1 MGGLAGKIAIVIG
14 ASRGIGAASGAALAD
29 AGATVCLAAPAPE
42 TCEPIVESIR
52 ADGGQAEAF
61 DCDVSDSAQVE
72 NLVDS
77 IHRKH
82 GQIDILINC
91 AGVMGP
97 VAMLEDCDPDAWLRC
112 IKINL
117 TGAFNA
123 CRAVLPHLRRRNT
136 GVIVNMS
143 TGAAFNALQGW
154 SAYSSS
160 KAGLA
165 MLSQIIAAEVQGT
178 EIRMYSF
185 QPGMVNTKLGQQ
197 SMKVD
202 INKVT
207 NLDPN
212 SFSSPAEPAQ
222 AITWLCSEDAADLAG
237 QEVVITDPDFRRRAG
252 LQSIN

>member
-1 MGGLAGKIAIVIG
+1 MGDLEDKIAIIIG
-14 ASRGIGAASGAALAD
+14 ATGKALAN

-42 TCEPIVESIR
+42 TCEPIVDSIH
-52 ADGGQAEAF
+52 AVAVAGEAEAF

-72 NLVDS
+72 DLVS
-77 IHRKH
+77 NIHKKH

-91 AGVMGP
+91 AGIMGP
-97 VAMLEDCDPDAWLRC
+97 VARLEDCDPDAWSQC
-112 IKINL
+112 ISINL

-123 CRAVLPHLRRRNT
+123 CRAVLPYFRRRNA

-160 KAGLA
+160 KAGLV
-165 MLSQIIAAEVQGT
+165 MLSQIIAAEVQDAG
-178 EIRMYSF
+178 IRIYSF
-185 QPGMVNTKLGQQ
+185 QPGMVNTKLGHQ

-212 SFSSPAEPAQ
+212 SFSPPTEPAQ
-222 AITWLCSEDAADLAG
+222 AIAWLCSEEAADLAG
-237 QEVVITDPDFRRRAG
+237 TEVVITDPAFRRRAG
-252 LQSIN
+252 LQPVD